1 MPHNSRPMSLFV
13 LGINHKTA
21 PVEFREQLV
30 FDAVQLPDA
39 LTELRALP
47 DVTEAAIV
55 STCNRTELWCV
66 MQDGDGEPVRAW
78 FSRHRGLDDDEM
90 GECLYSY
97 TDDGAVRHLF
107 RVACGLDSLVLGE
120 PQILGQM
127 KQAYRDASDS
137 GTSGPVLGRAFQ
149 HAFSVAKQVRT
160 DTGIGASPVSVAYAA
175 VSLARQ
181 IFSKFNAHSALLI
194 GAGDTIELTARHLR
208 ANGIGRLLIANRNL
222 ERAHTLAE
230 RFKGFAIRLDA
241 IDAHL
246 ADSDIIVSATASPVP
261 VLTCAQ
267 LKYALATRK
276 RRPVFIA
283 DIAVPRD
290 VEASVGEL
298 EDVYL
303 YTVDD
308 LKDVIDDSLRSRQE
322 AAAEAEQ
329 IIELSVAHFSGV
341 LRTLDAVDVIR
352 SVRDRAGDARDE
364 SLDEATRMLARG
376 EPVATV
382 MHWLAHT
389 LTNRLLHEPTVRMRD
404 AGFAGD
410 DASLA
415 AARRLF
421 GIKDGP

>member
-1 MPHNSRPMSLFV
+1 MPHNSSPMSLFV

-21 PVEFREQLV
+21 PLEIREQLT
-30 FDAVQLPDA
+30 FDAVTLPDA
-39 LTELRALP
+39 LQELGALP
-47 DVTEAAIV
+47 GVDETAIV

-66 MQDGDGEPVRAW
+66 LPAGDDTPVRAW
-78 FSRHRGLDDDEM
+78 FSRYRDLDDAAIGACVYVHRGDD
-90 GECLYSY
+90 
-97 TDDGAVRHLF
+97 AVRHLF

-120 PQILGQM
+120 PQILGQL
-127 KQAYRDASDS
+127 KQAYRDARDVGAS
-137 GTSGPVLGRAFQ
+137 GAVIGRAFQ

-175 VSLARQ
+175 VSLARR
-181 IFSKFNAHSALLI
+181 IFAKFNAHSALLI

-230 RFKGFAIRLDA
+230 RFNGFAIRLDA
-241 IDAHL
+241 LDAHL
-246 ADSDIIVSATASPVP
+246 PDSDLIVSATASPGP
-261 VLTCAQ
+261 ILTLEQ
-267 LKYALATRK
+267 VRSALAKRK

-290 VEASVGEL
+290 VEAAVGEL

-308 LKDVIDDSLRSRQE
+308 LKDVIDEGMRSRRE
-322 AAAEAEQ
+322 AADEAEA
-329 IIELSVAHFSGV
+329 IIELAVAHFSGV

-352 SVRDRAGDARDE
+352 GVRDRAGDARDE
-364 SLDEATRMLARG
+364 TLDEATRMLARG
-376 EPVATV
+376 EPPAEV
-382 MHWLAHT
+382 MHWLAHR
-389 LTNRLLHEPTVRMRD
+389 LTSRLLHEPTVRMRD

-421 GIKDGP
+421 GIKDDE